1 MARVKHIP
9 RPGKRTGRSSSNG
22 KFQFL
27 KPSFSQFH
35 IFLSQLIIHFKI
47 IFQQMSLR
55 KRRIEGIDQ
64 EQLHFARFVNFK
76 SLLTCLYLVLRLLD
90 A

>member
-9 RPGKRTGRSSSNG
+9 RPGKRTRRSSSSNG

-35 IFLSQLIIHFKI
+35 IFLSQFTHFKI

-55 KRRIEGIDQ
+55 KRRKEGTDQ
-64 EQLHFARFVNFK
+64 EQLRFARFVNFK
-76 SLLTCLYLVLRLLD
+76 RLLTCLYLVLRLLD